1 MADLLD
7 PLAKTA
13 LWTASM
19 RAREHERPDRL
30 FSDPFAELLAGEE
43 GPQIMRRFEG
53 DVQQGV
59 EDPALAVRTRFLDD
73 KLIRLANQGI
83 TQFVFVAAGMD
94 SRAFRLPW
102 LPDTTVFE
110 LDRPAILHL
119 KDDLLGRTRAIA
131 SCRRI
136 PIGVDLLADWLSPLL
151 ADEFDPGAP
160 TVWLAEGLLYFLDP
174 SELDTL
180 MHTLSDVSAVGSWF
194 LADYVSR
201 TSLESSSMR
210 AWREQM
216 ASQGHAWKS
225 GSDQPEQLMAQTG
238 WVATI
243 TTYGGPLADYGRWA
257 RATIA
262 PGMLATRGRYLI
274 VAHRTPR

>member
-30 FSDPFAELLAGEE
+30 FSDPFAELLAGDE
-43 GPQIMRRFEG
+43 GPQIMRHFEG
-53 DVQQGV
+53 HVQEGV
-59 EDPALAVRTRFLDD
+59 EDPALAVRTKFLDD
-73 KLIRLANQGI
+73 ELIHLAGEGI
-83 TQFVFVAAGMD
+83 VQFVFVAAGMD

-102 LPDTTVFE
+102 RPDTTVYE
-110 LDRPAILHL
+110 LDRPVILRL
-119 KDDLLGRTRAIA
+119 KDDLLGRAGAVA

-136 PIGVDLLADWLSPLL
+136 PIGIDLLCDWLSPLL
-151 ADEFDPGAP
+151 ADEFDPAVP
-160 TVWLAEGLLYFLDP
+160 TVWLAEGLLYFLDT
-174 SELDTL
+174 SQLETL
-180 MHTLSDVSAVGSWF
+180 IHTLSDVSASGSWF
-194 LADYVSR
+194 LADYVTQ
-201 TSLESSSMR
+201 TSLESPNMR

-225 GSDQPEQLMAQTG
+225 GSDQPEQLMAQAG
-238 WVATI
+238 WV
-243 TTYGGPLADYGRWA
+243 TTVTAYGEPDANYGRWMST
-257 RATIA
+257 TIA

-274 VAHRTPR
+274 LAHRTPR